1 MAKPKKKFNVVVN
14 EEWCKGCVI
23 CVDVCPTKVLDMK
36 EMLSKWEGSVAEVV
50 AVDKCIGCNL
60 CELSCPDFAIEVFEL
75 PVEQEADSGK

>member
-14 EEWCKGCVI
+14 DDWCKGCVI

-36 EMLSKWEGSVAEVV
+36 EMLSKWEGSIAEVV
-50 AVDKCIGCNL
+50 EVDKCIGCML

-75 PVEQEADSGK
+75 PEEEANSGE